1 MQNPQEVFNKI
12 QTNKAKVKDLKK
24 AFKDDLESVSGY
36 VDICDQIK
44 ALKEKKKQIEETT
57 KSAWEKE
64 LTQIEDLT
72 IDIKSDQE
80 MLSDILVTAAMKG
93 ETVQIVDLKGNEYEP
108 VLKATLSSVK

>member
-24 AFKDDLESVSGY
+24 AFKDDIESMGGY
-36 VDICDQIK
+36 LDTCKQIND
-44 ALKEKKKQIEETT
+44 LKNKKKQMEESIK
-57 KSAWEKE
+57 KSWEKE